1 MKLNSVY
8 IRLSMMMF
16 LQYMFFAVWW
26 VPLAAY
32 LTNLG
37 ISDFQKALILSSMS
51 IGCIVSPVI
60 GGIADRYFAAEKL
73 LTGLNITTSILLLL
87 AGLLSN
93 PDILF
98 IVLLFAML
106 AYMPTWGLTSAIAMT
121 HAPSEQFP
129 RIRLV
134 GSVGWV
140 VSGIF
145 SIAFMKI
152 FNTGFD
158 GTNLPLF
165 CGAGLAFIAGLVNLS
180 LPSTPPLA
188 KGQKVSVI
196 QLLGLQT
203 ISLMKNKNFSI
214 FILASFFAF
223 IPFALYWSYLSQFLQ
238 DIGYKYITVTMNWGQ
253 LAEILILF
261 LVPIVIK
268 KIGIRNTMILGL
280 LAMFLRY
287 VAFYFGHTA
296 GMNWLFFAAILV
308 HGIIFG
314 FFSVGGQIYI
324 DKVTPSELKA
334 QAQGFIFLVTFG
346 LGIIVGNFINAW
358 LIPLFTITNEIG
370 VDHIQWDKIFA
381 VTSGMS
387 LFVLLFF
394 SFLFNYKEE
403 FYERVPAGDR

>member
-8 IRLSMMMF
+8 IRLWLMMF
-16 LQYMFFAVWW
+16 FQFILFAVWW

-37 ISDFQKALILSSMS
+37 TSEFQKALILSSMA

-60 GGIADRYFAAEKL
+60 GGIADRYFAAEKVL
-73 LTGLNITTSILLLL
+73 AGLNITTSILLLL
-87 AGLLSN
+87 AGLQSN
-93 PDILF
+93 PDVLF
-98 IVLLFAML
+98 IMLLFAML

-121 HAPSEQFP
+121 HSPSEQFP
-129 RIRLV
+129 RIRLA

-140 VSGIF
+140 ASGVF
-145 SIAFMKI
+145 SILFTKI

-165 CGAGLAFIAGLVNLS
+165 CGAVLAFIAALVNLT
-180 LPSTPPLA
+180 LPSTPPPA

-196 QLLGLQT
+196 QALGLQT
-203 ISLMKNKNFSI
+203 LSLMKNKNFAI
-214 FILASFFAF
+214 FILASFLAF

-238 DIGYKYITVTMNWGQ
+238 DIGYKYITITMNWGQ
-253 LAEILILF
+253 LAEILTLF
-261 LVPIVIK
+261 FVPVIIQK
-268 KIGIRNTMILGL
+268 LGIRFTMILGL
-280 LAMFLRY
+280 LALFLRY
-287 VAFYFGHTA
+287 VAFYFGSTA
-296 GMNWLFFAAILV
+296 GMDWLFFVAILV
-308 HGIIFG
+308 HGIIYG

-324 DKVTPSELKA
+324 NKVAPSELKA

-358 LIPLFTITNEIG
+358 LIGFFTVTNEMG
-370 VDHIQWDKIFA
+370 ASHIQWDKIFA

-394 SFLFNYKEE
+394 SLLFNYKKE
-403 FYERVPAGDR
+403 FYERVPAGD

>member
-1 MKLNSVY
+1 MKLNPVY
-8 IRLSMMMF
+8 IRLWLMMF
-16 LQYMFFAVWW
+16 FQYILLAVWW

-37 ISDFQKALILSSMS
+37 TSEFQKALILSSMA

-60 GGIADRYFAAEKL
+60 GGIADRYFASEKVL
-73 LTGLNITTSILLLL
+73 AGLNITTSILLLL
-87 AGLLSN
+87 AGLQSN

-98 IVLLFAML
+98 IMLLFAML

-121 HAPSEQFP
+121 HSPSEQFP
-129 RIRLV
+129 RIRLA

-140 VSGIF
+140 ASGVF
-145 SIAFMKI
+145 SIAFTKI

-165 CGAGLAFIAGLVNLS
+165 CGAVLAFIAALVNLT

-196 QLLGLQT
+196 QAMGLQT
-203 ISLMKNKNFSI
+203 LSLMKNKNFAI
-214 FILASFFAF
+214 FILASFLAF

-238 DIGYKYITVTMNWGQ
+238 DIGYRYITITMNWGQ
-253 LAEILILF
+253 LAEILTLF
-261 LVPIVIK
+261 FVPVIIQK
-268 KIGIRNTMILGL
+268 LGIRFTMILGL

-287 VAFYFGHTA
+287 VAFYFGCTA
-296 GMNWLFFAAILV
+296 GMDWLFFAAILV
-308 HGIIFG
+308 HGIIYG

-324 DKVTPSELKA
+324 NKVAPSELKA

-346 LGIIVGNFINAW
+346 LGIIVGNFINAS
-358 LIPLFTITNEIG
+358 LIGFFTVTNEMG
-370 VDHIQWDKIFA
+370 DSYIQWDKIFA

-394 SFLFNYKEE
+394 SLLFNYKKE
-403 FYERVPAGDR
+403 FYERVPAGD

>member
-8 IRLSMMMF
+8 IRLWLMMF
-16 LQYMFFAVWW
+16 LQFILFAVWW

-37 ISDFQKALILSSMS
+37 TSEFQKALILSSMA

-60 GGIADRYFAAEKL
+60 GGIADRYFAAEKVL
-73 LTGLNITTSILLLL
+73 AGLNITTSILLLL
-87 AGLLSN
+87 AGLQSN
-93 PDILF
+93 PDVLF
-98 IVLLFAML
+98 IMLLFAML

-121 HAPSEQFP
+121 HSPSEQFP
-129 RIRLV
+129 RIRLA

-140 VSGIF
+140 ASGVF
-145 SIAFMKI
+145 SIAFTKI

-165 CGAGLAFIAGLVNLS
+165 CGAVLAFIAALVNLT

-196 QLLGLQT
+196 QALGLQT
-203 ISLMKNKNFSI
+203 LSLMKNKNFAI
-214 FILASFFAF
+214 FILASFLAF

-238 DIGYKYITVTMNWGQ
+238 DIGYKYITITMNWGQ
-253 LAEILILF
+253 LAEILTLF
-261 LVPIVIK
+261 FVPVIIQK
-268 KIGIRNTMILGL
+268 LGIRFTMILGL
-280 LAMFLRY
+280 LALFLRY
-287 VAFYFGHTA
+287 VAFYFGSTA
-296 GMNWLFFAAILV
+296 GMDWLFFAAILV
-308 HGIIFG
+308 HGIIYG

-324 DKVTPSELKA
+324 NKVAPSELKA

-358 LIPLFTITNEIG
+358 LIGFFTVTNEMG
-370 VDHIQWDKIFA
+370 ASHIQWDKIFA

-394 SFLFNYKEE
+394 SLLFNYKKE
-403 FYERVPAGDR
+403 FYERVPAGD

>member
-8 IRLSMMMF
+8 IRLWLMMF
-16 LQYMFFAVWW
+16 LQFILFAVWW

-37 ISDFQKALILSSMS
+37 TSEFQKALILSSMA

-60 GGIADRYFAAEKL
+60 GGIADRYFAAEKVL
-73 LTGLNITTSILLLL
+73 AGLNITTSILLLL
-87 AGLLSN
+87 AGLQSN
-93 PDILF
+93 PDVLF
-98 IVLLFAML
+98 IMLLFAML

-121 HAPSEQFP
+121 HSPSEQFP
-129 RIRLV
+129 RIRLA

-140 VSGIF
+140 ASGVF
-145 SIAFMKI
+145 SIVFTKI

-165 CGAGLAFIAGLVNLS
+165 CGAVLAFIAALVNLT

-196 QLLGLQT
+196 QALGLQT
-203 ISLMKNKNFSI
+203 LSLMKNKNFAI
-214 FILASFFAF
+214 FILASFLAF

-238 DIGYKYITVTMNWGQ
+238 DIGYRYITITMNWGQ
-253 LAEILILF
+253 LAEILTLF
-261 LVPIVIK
+261 FVPVIIQK
-268 KIGIRNTMILGL
+268 LGIRFTMILGL
-280 LAMFLRY
+280 LALFLRY
-287 VAFYFGHTA
+287 VAFYFGSTA
-296 GMNWLFFAAILV
+296 GMDWLFFAAILV
-308 HGIIFG
+308 HGIIYG

-324 DKVTPSELKA
+324 NKVAPSELKA

-346 LGIIVGNFINAW
+346 LGIIAGNFINAW
-358 LIPLFTITNEIG
+358 LIGFFTVTNEMG
-370 VDHIQWDKIFA
+370 ASHIQWDKIFA

-387 LFVLLFF
+387 LFVFLFF
-394 SFLFNYKEE
+394 SLLFNYKKE
-403 FYERVPAGDR
+403 FYERVPAGD